1 MKRLTPAPVLG
12 LTLAVGLSGAAFAQM
27 ALADM
32 DTDAN
37 GTLSLAELQVVY
49 KTLDETGFAAID
61 ANADGAVDDAELTA
75 AVDGGKLV
83 AG

>member
-1 MKRLTPAPVLG
+1 MKRLALTVALG
-12 LTLAVGLSGAAFAQM
+12 LAASGAAFA
-27 ALADM
+27 AGTLADM

-37 GTLSLAELQVVY
+37 GSLSMTELQAVY
-49 KTLDETGFAAID
+49 KTLDEAGFAAID
-61 ANADGAVDDAELTA
+61 ANADGAVDDAELKA

>member
-1 MKRLTPAPVLG
+1 MKRLALTVALG
-12 LTLAVGLSGAAFAQM
+12 LAATGAAFAEGT
-27 ALADM
+27 LKDM

-37 GTLSLAELQVVY
+37 GTLSMAELQAVY

-61 ANADGAVDDAELTA
+61 ANADGAIDDAELKA